1 MSVERFKK
9 KTEDTLQQKQRT
21 NLGTTEALQG
31 IKNVKGEESL
41 FEEILIGTP
50 LKIIGNLIEEVQKAK
65 LKLNTV

>member
-1 MSVERFKK
+1 M
-9 KTEDTLQQKQRT
+9 QQKQRT

-50 LKIIGNLIEEVQKAK
+50 PNPGPSYPLKIIGNLIEEVQKAK